1 MQFSALTRER
11 FGWKPL
17 SRKSP
22 AFRRSLDV
30 DKIGN
35 GNVGSGNA
43 GPFDLALANELYAT
57 VLDPVQQL
65 VKGQTRSSGRA
76 FRRVDSAAIPS
87 SGLGSVG

>member
-1 MQFSALTRER
+1 LTGSA
-11 FGWKPL
+11 L

-43 GPFDLALANELYAT
+43 WPFDLALASELYAT
-57 VLDPVQQL
+57 LLDPVKQL
-65 VKGQTRSSGRA
+65 VGTVFWSCLQAR
-76 FRRVDSAAIPS
+76 
-87 SGLGSVG
+87 